1 MKMKA
6 RINHGDPIKGF
17 FTRKETIN
25 KAKRQL
31 SEWEKIFGIVLDWQ
45 PEHTPGSPGATFVTW
60 FIFEKSV
67 IFSDGSLLKHGIC
80 MSPEMQCEAC

>member
-1 MKMKA
+1 MKRKA
-6 RINHGDPIKGF
+6 KINHWDPIKLKGF

-25 KAKRQL
+25 KAKRHL

-60 FIFEKSV
+60 FIFEK
-67 IFSDGSLLKHGIC
+67 
-80 MSPEMQCEAC
+80 